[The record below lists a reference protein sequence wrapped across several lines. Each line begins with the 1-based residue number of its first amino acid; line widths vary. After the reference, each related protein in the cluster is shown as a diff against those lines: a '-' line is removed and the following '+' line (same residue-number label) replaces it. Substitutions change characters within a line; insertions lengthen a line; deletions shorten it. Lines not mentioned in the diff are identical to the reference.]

1 MDILLIFCKHGHSYI
16 SKAVLR
22 TKRLSM
28 GRDCELIEIVCA
40 RATDVTLV
48 SKILL
53 RSAWND
59 SCLEWK
65 EAQTSEGH

>member
-1 MDILLIFCKHGHSYI
+1 M
-16 SKAVLR
+16 LR
-22 TKRLSM
+22 TKRFSM